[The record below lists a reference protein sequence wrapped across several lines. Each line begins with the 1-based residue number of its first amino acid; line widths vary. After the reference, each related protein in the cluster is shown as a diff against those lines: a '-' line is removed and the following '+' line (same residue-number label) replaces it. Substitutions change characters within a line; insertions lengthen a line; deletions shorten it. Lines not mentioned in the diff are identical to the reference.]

1 MENNDD
7 IIDNKFIILRTIGD
21 GSSSEFYRVRRLNEN
36 NKYVAKVWKNHPNNF
51 PQELQ
56 MTTLASGLNNP
67 NIIHLEGHG
76 TGTVNMKENVTNM
89 RNYMIL
95 EYCPKGDLSK
105 YVENERFTER
115 QAKYIFKKILLG
127 VQALHGAN
135 ICHRNLKLET
145 VLLDNNFNPKISN
158 FVFATQFQQNNQTIM
173 LNEVVGTL
181 HYASPNILSH
191 RSYNGEKADIFSLG
205 VLLFYLV
212 SGRWGFENPTKKDPC
227 YRYIMAG
234 NIDQYW
240 IELYARIG
248 NMNFSNDFKDLY
260 ISMVAPNENNRP
272 HIAQVLNHPW
282 FNEINNLDNQQ
293 LHQLEVDVRNAFTQ
307 RENNMNNQPMNNAIQ
322 DFEDFEDD
330 EDDEDDI

>member
-1 MENNDD
+1 METNDC
-7 IIDNKFIILRTIGD
+7 ILDNKFIILGRLGGGTF
-21 GSSSEFYRVRRLNEN
+21 SEVCRVRKLNEN
-36 NKYVAKVWKNHPNNF
+36 NEYAARLRRNLSNGFSK
-51 PQELQ
+51 ELE

-127 VQALHGAN
+127 VQALHVAN
-135 ICHRNLKLET
+135 ICHRNLKLQT
-145 VLLDNNFNPKISN
+145 VLLDKNFNPKISN
-158 FVFATQFQQNNQTIM
+158 FVFATQFQQNNNQPIM
-173 LNEVVGTL
+173 LKDFVGTL
-181 HYASPNILSH
+181 SYASPNILSNQP
-191 RSYNGEKADIFSLG
+191 YNGEKADIFSLG
-205 VLLFYLV
+205 VILFNLV
-212 SGRWGFENPTKKDPC
+212 SGKLGFMKATQEDQI
-227 YRYIMAG
+227 YGHILAG

-240 IELYARIG
+240 TELYSKIG

-260 ISMVAPNENNRP
+260 ISMVAPNENDRP

-282 FNEINNLDNQQ
+282 FNEINNLNNQQ

-307 RENNMNNQPMNNAIQ
+307 RENNINNQ
-322 DFEDFEDD
+322 
-330 EDDEDDI
+330 